1 MEEDPSDG
9 IQHGHITS
17 LSVMRTYRRLGLAEK
32 LMRQSRMS
40 LFPPPESGI
49 LNPALLDPDP
59 GILSKYPRYQFL
71 CFLFFAVN
79 FSRSCSEGKLR
90 QRLMVERAMVENY
103 DAKYVSLHVRKSNRA
118 ALSLYRDTLK
128 FAYPSLSL

>member
-32 LMRQSRMS
+32 LMRQSRMT

-49 LNPALLDPDP
+49 RNPSLLDPDP
-59 GILSKYPRYQFL
+59 GILFKYPRYQFL
-71 CFLFFAVN
+71 CSLFS
-79 FSRSCSEGKLR
+79 FSHSCSEGKLR